1 MLTVKTFTEG
11 LELVVLAVVVTEAS
25 PHSTSVTIIAAS
37 VALKVVPGLLT
48 KGTQHCF
55 SSRPVGV
62 LATSY

>member
-1 MLTVKTFTEG
+1 
-11 LELVVLAVVVTEAS
+11 VVLAVKVTEAS
-25 PHSTSVTIIAAS
+25 QHSTSVTIIAAS

-55 SSRPVGV
+55 SSRPEGA